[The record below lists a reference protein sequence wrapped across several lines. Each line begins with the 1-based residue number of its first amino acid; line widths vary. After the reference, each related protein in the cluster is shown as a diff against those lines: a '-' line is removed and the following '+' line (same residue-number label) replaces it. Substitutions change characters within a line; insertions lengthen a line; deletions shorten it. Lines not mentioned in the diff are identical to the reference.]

1 LDELHQARLTDDG
14 LRNLCKKDFISAFE
28 NVPLGDNVYGLLGCT
43 PSEMLH
49 VSGTGLLKYMFEC
62 LGMLI
67 SLTRS
72 TKRDRETFDDLHR
85 CMVRDAQRQ
94 SERDFPRMSIRNGV
108 TNGTKMC
115 GSERVGN
122 CFVLLCVMH
131 TQLGQSLLA
140 KEMGARRISLQKTT
154 YYAVNNSMDDTIK
167 YYATEYM
174 NGEKRYDFA
183 MINFVSDEGMTA
195 TCPAKILGF
204 VRYNITKGIPTPQ
217 FSGDEELSLHTI
229 RENDTVDNNVYV
241 VVHTA
246 SDYVSMEQ
254 LQSDFITSFTLG
266 NITECVYI
274 VNIDSIRGPL
284 FVFKNYGSVGEDTNK
299 LFCSIP
305 QEKWGQYFS
314 DRIY

>member
-1 LDELHQARLTDDG
+1 LDELQQARLTDDG
-14 LRNLCKKDFISAFE
+14 LKIFCKKDFISAFD
-28 NVPLGDNVYGLLGCT
+28 NVPLGDNVYGLIGCT

-108 TNGTKMC
+108 TDGTKMC

-140 KEMGARRISLQKTT
+140 KEMGVRRISLRKFTNCLKL
-154 YYAVNNSMDDTIK
+154 YLAFERWVNESHTRSQICKSRMLLGELITMIQ
-167 YYATEYM
+167 EYFPRTDGWGW
-174 NGEKRYDFA
+174 N
-183 MINFVSDEGMTA
+183 
-195 TCPAKILGF
+195 
-204 VRYNITKGIPTPQ
+204 
-217 FSGDEELSLHTI
+217 LHAP
-229 RENDTVDNNVYV
+229 RW
-241 VVHTA
+241 
-246 SDYVSMEQ
+246 
-254 LQSDFITSFTLG
+254 
-266 NITECVYI
+266 
-274 VNIDSIRGPL
+274 
-284 FVFKNYGSVGEDTNK
+284 
-299 LFCSIP
+299 FC
-305 QEKWGQYFS
+305 Q
-314 DRIY
+314 